1 MTDINSR
8 DDGAAV
14 GPKKK
19 TAPPKFSGYQRFV
32 VALLAFLQFSIVLDF
47 MIISPLGAIIMPD
60 LDIGP
65 QRFGEVVS
73 AYAFSAGVSGLLA
86 AGFADRFDRKR
97 FLLFFYIG
105 FLAGTALCAMAPN
118 YPLLLAA
125 RIVTGLFGGVIGSIV
140 LAIATDLF
148 DLRMRGRVMGLVQT
162 AFSASQVLGI
172 PAGIYIAN
180 LWGWH
185 ATFVAIMLVAT
196 PVALIIIFYMKP
208 VSVPLALTPENAWR
222 HLTGTIFEPR
232 FAMAFVTTALL
243 ATGGYM
249 LMPFGSVYTVNNL
262 GISLSDLPAIYLASG
277 FFTIFTGPLIGRAS
291 DAFGHLTTF
300 AFGCVVTIVM
310 VLIYTHLGHVSL
322 VTVITI
328 TVLMFVGIFS
338 RIIPSRALMTAIPEP
353 AKRGSFNAI
362 SASLQQISGGVASV
376 IAGAIVTQGTDGN
389 LQHFDDLGYIVVGTT
404 LLSLVLMYFIDQAV
418 RANVIARPVADVGRG
433 STKDRV

>member
-1 MTDINSR
+1 MKTDLNNH
-8 DDGAAV
+8 DGDAAAA
-14 GPKKK
+14 PKKT
-19 TAPPKFSGYQRFV
+19 TAVKFSGYQRFV
-32 VALLAFLQFSIVLDF
+32 VALLAFLQFSIILDF

-60 LDIGP
+60 LDISP

-86 AGFADRFDRKR
+86 AGFADQFDRKR
-97 FLLFFYIG
+97 FLLFFYAG
-105 FLAGTALCAMAPN
+105 FLVGTALCALAPN

-148 DLRMRGRVMGLVQT
+148 ALEMRGRVMGVVQT

-185 ATFVAIMLVAT
+185 VTFVAIILLAT
-196 PVALIIIFYMKP
+196 PVALVIVFYMKP
-208 VSVPLALTPENAWR
+208 VSSHLALKQAENPWK
-222 HLTGTIFEPR
+222 HLKGTVFEPQ
-232 FAMAFVTTALL
+232 FAIAFVTTALL

-249 LMPFGSVYTVNNL
+249 LMPFGSLYTVNNL
-262 GISLSDLPAIYLASG
+262 GISLTDLPTIYLASG

-291 DAFGHLTTF
+291 DAFGHLKIF

-310 VLIYTHLGHVSL
+310 VLVYTHLGHVSL
-322 VTVITI
+322 VTVII
-328 TVLMFVGIFS
+328 VTVLMFVGIFS
-338 RIIPSRALMTAIPEP
+338 RMIPSRALMSAIPEP
-353 AKRGSFNAI
+353 TKRGSFNAI

-376 IAGAIVTQGTDGN
+376 IAGATVTQGANGN
-389 LQHFDDLGYIVVGTT
+389 LQHFDHLGYIVVGTT
-404 LLSLVLMYFIDQAV
+404 LLSLALMYFIDRAV
-418 RANVIARPVADVGRG
+418 KANACLAIAAEGVK
-433 STKDRV
+433 S

>member
-1 MTDINSR
+1 MMTDIKSR
-8 DDGAAV
+8 DGGAAV
-14 GPKKK
+14 ASKK
-19 TAPPKFSGYQRFV
+19 TVATKFSGYQRFV

-73 AYAFSAGVSGLLA
+73 AYAFSAGISSLLA
-86 AGFADRFDRKR
+86 AGFADLFDRKR
-97 FLLFFYIG
+97 FLLFFYAG
-105 FLAGTALCAMAPN
+105 FLVGTALCALAPN

-148 DLRMRGRVMGLVQT
+148 ALEMRGRVMGMVQT

-172 PAGIYIAN
+172 PAGIYIAS

-185 ATFVAIMLVAT
+185 VTFLAIILIAA
-196 PVALIIIFYMKP
+196 PVAAIIVFYMKP
-208 VSVPLALTPENAWR
+208 VTGHLALKQAENPWR
-222 HLTGTIFEPR
+222 HLTATIFEPR
-232 FAMAFVTTALL
+232 FATAFVTTALL

-249 LMPFGSVYTVNNL
+249 LMPFGSVYTVNNI
-262 GISLSDLPAIYLASG
+262 GISLTDLPTIYLASG

-291 DAFGHLTTF
+291 DAFGHLGTF
-300 AFGCVVTIVM
+300 AFGCAVTTIM

-322 VTVITI
+322 VTVILV
-328 TVLMFVGIFS
+328 TVLLFVGIFS
-338 RIIPSRALMTAIPEP
+338 RLIPSRALMSAIPEP

-362 SASLQQISGGVASV
+362 SASLQQLSGGVASV
-376 IAGAIVTQGTDGN
+376 IAGITVTQGADGS
-389 LQHFDDLGYIVVGTT
+389 LQHFDHLGYIVVGTT
-404 LLSLVLMYFIDQAV
+404 LLSLVLMYFIDKAV
-418 RANVIARPVADVGRG
+418 KTNADVAVAAELPGTR
-433 STKDRV
+433 SE